1 MKGKGCTEMAE
12 EILYTPEELAQKFK
26 ISKYTVYEMIKRGE
40 IEAHHIGRNIRVS
53 ESQIENYLINSR
65 RIENVFD
72 GFIEYQDGEQYAV
85 IRDVKISVS
94 TPLDG
99 KVKVSI
105 KPEDIIISRGTFVSS
120 ARNVF
125 LGRIQDLMYDERNAK
140 LILDIGIPLIVLIT
154 KKSLNE
160 MGLKI
165 GEAAYAVFKTMS
177 VRVTK

>member
-1 MKGKGCTEMAE
+1 MKRKGDTEMAG
-12 EILYTPEELAQKFK
+12 EILYTPEELAQKLK

-53 ESQIENYLINSR
+53 ESQLENYLMNSR

-72 GFIEYQDGEQYAV
+72 AFIEFEAGMQYAV

-105 KPEDIIISRGTFVSS
+105 KPEDIIISKGTFVSS

-125 LGRIQDLMYDERNAK
+125 LGRIHDLMYDDKKAK
-140 LILDIGIPLIVLIT
+140 IVLDIGIPLIVLIT
-154 KKSLNE
+154 KRSLE
-160 MGLKI
+160 ELELKI
-165 GEAAYAVFKTMS
+165 GDNAYAIFKTMS
-177 VRVTK
+177 VRVAK